1 MNLHLR
7 LVFIFF
13 LSYFV
18 PGSLFGAITLQLNQ
32 TQVDL
37 SANAGTTRPVTDS
50 NTNLSATGS
59 GSANISISISGNAP
73 WLTARASSG
82 TITAGGPSV
91 TITITANPTGLH
103 ANNQNPY
110 KGTVTISAGG
120 STVTITVN
128 FTVSGIDIAASLR
141 APFAAVIAGQQSP
154 TNTIT
159 LTVANNGNS
168 AVQIAVSTDDGGN
181 WLVVNNNQATAQA
194 PSSIPVLVDAT
205 SLMAGVNHSGNITFS
220 CSGGSPC
227 LPITVTVSV
236 SIVGQSITGSPTSL
250 SFSTSSASTLQPQT
264 VSLSSGGTQISF
276 TLSQSQASAS
286 WLSFTTSSMTTPATL
301 TVSVSTAMLRQ
312 QAIYSGSIL
321 ITPSNGSA
329 VVNIPVSFDFTPNSS
344 GFSSS
349 GSMGQVASGG
359 FWTTTFTLVNNGT
372 TAAQARINFFDD
384 NGNPLPLPLIF
395 PQTSPT
401 PAAPAATLDRTLNPG
416 AMLIVQTAGLN
427 TQAVQT
433 GWAQLLYN
441 GNVGCYSVF
450 GQTIGGPAQ
459 EAVVPLE
466 TRTPGLFVIPFDTTG
481 GYATGVA
488 LANLTT
494 TGATIPVIIR
504 DDNGNVLQSNTI
516 VLAAMGHTSFD
527 LGSRFPIT
535 AQRRGTVQFQTPAG
549 GQITVLGLRFPPGP
563 AFSTI
568 PALDNSGS
576 SSGGSMAQVAS
587 AGFWT
592 TTFTLVNNG
601 STPAQIHMNFFDDN
615 GNPLPLPLIFPQ
627 TSPAPAAPATTLDRT
642 LNPGAMLIV
651 QTTGPNAQAVQTGW
665 AQLLSSGNVGAFA
678 VFGQTIGGPA
688 QEAVVPLETRT
699 PGSFVIP
706 FDTTGGYAT
715 GVALANGS
723 TTAATIPVIIRDDNG
738 NVLQS
743 TTVGLAAQGHTSF
756 DLGTR
761 FPITAQRRGTLEFQT
776 PAGGQIRVLG
786 LRFPPGPAFST
797 IPALA
802 K

>member
-1 MNLHLR
+1 VNLHFR
-7 LVFIFF
+7 LVFILGLF
-13 LSYFV
+13 YFV
-18 PGSLFGAITLQLNQ
+18 PGSLFGAITLQLDQNS
-32 TQVDL
+32 VDI
-37 SANAGTTRPVTDS
+37 SASAGSTKPVSDS

-120 STVTITVN
+120 STVTLTVN
-128 FTVSGIDIAASLR
+128 FTVSGIDISASLR
-141 APFAAVIAGQQSP
+141 APFAAVMAGQQSP

-159 LTVANNGNS
+159 LSVANNGS
-168 AVQIAVSTDDGGN
+168 TAVQIAVSTDDGGN
-181 WLVVNNNQATAQA
+181 WLVVNNNQAAAQA
-194 PSSIPVLVDAT
+194 PASIPVTVDAT
-205 SLMAGVNHSGNITFS
+205 SLRAGVNHSGNVTFS
-220 CSGGSPC
+220 CSGSSPC
-227 LPITVTVSV
+227 LPITVSVSV
-236 SIVGQSITGSPTSL
+236 SITGQSITASPASL
-250 SFSTSSASTLQPQT
+250 IFSTANASTLQPQT
-264 VSLSSGGTQISF
+264 VSLSSGATPIGF
-276 TLSQSQASAS
+276 TLSQGQVSTS

-301 TVSVSTAMLRQ
+301 TVSVSGAMLRQ
-312 QAIYSGSIL
+312 QAIYSGNIL
-321 ITPSNGSA
+321 ITPSNGGP
-329 VVNIPVSFDFTPNSS
+329 VVNLPVSFDFTPSS
-344 GFSSS
+344 TGFSGS
-349 GSMGQVASGG
+349 GSMAQVASGG

-372 TAAQARINFFDD
+372 TAAQIHINFFDD

-416 AMLIVQTAGLN
+416 AMLIVQTAGPN
-427 TQAVQT
+427 NQAVQT

-441 GNVGCYSVF
+441 GNIGAYSVF

-494 TGATIPVIIR
+494 AAATIPVVIR
-504 DDNGNVLQSNTI
+504 DDNGNILQSTTI
-516 VLAAMGHTSFD
+516 GLAAMGHISFD
-527 LGSRFPIT
+527 LGTRFPIT

-568 PALDNSGS
+568 PALADSGI
-576 SSGGSMAQVAS
+576 SSGGAMAQVAS

-601 STPAQIHMNFFDDN
+601 STQAQIHMNFFDDN
-615 GNPLPLPLIFPQ
+615 GNPLAVPLIFPQ
-627 TSPAPAAPATTLDRT
+627 TSPTPSAPAATLDRT
-642 LNPGAMLIV
+642 LNPGAMLISKRL
-651 QTTGPNAQAVQTGW
+651 GPIRKQFRQAGRNCY
-665 AQLLSSGNVGAFA
+665 L
-678 VFGQTIGGPA
+678 
-688 QEAVVPLETRT
+688 
-699 PGSFVIP
+699 
-706 FDTTGGYAT
+706 
-715 GVALANGS
+715 
-723 TTAATIPVIIRDDNG
+723 AATSAR
-738 NVLQS
+738 
-743 TTVGLAAQGHTSF
+743 TRCLARL
-756 DLGTR
+756 LGG
-761 FPITAQRRGTLEFQT
+761 RRRR
-776 PAGGQIRVLG
+776 P
-786 LRFPPGPAFST
+786 
-797 IPALA
+797 
-802 K
+802 